1 MTQLARIPEGKPGAV
16 LREYPDAM
24 GAHDWEPHLPA
35 SPDGR
40 LIVRADYCR
49 TCGGSARFAENQ
61 QGELMAAITHTPAD
75 LYWEPGD
82 PVCMQTGLYVF
93 QNDQM
98 EPVTVQECQAY
109 LDGINP
115 PQERLRLISAAGQ
128 WYQPLGDMTP
138 PFGDT
143 LRQHRWLQ
151 EGRGPRQDHMVA
163 ENRWQHRWDCLTCPA
178 RMNVTLDDR
187 RRIQRVSVGLPAR
200 RRCQYLRDAGEIRPA
215 TDLEFTG
222 TTPRSVTAGELRDP
236 GERPGERSGERS
248 GAPAGAPAGA
258 ETPGGG

>member
-1 MTQLARIPEGKPGAV
+1 MSATEPAAATENGKNGNEIPRDYA
-16 LREYPDAM
+16 DAL

-40 LIVRADYCR
+40 LVVRADYCR
-49 TCGGSARFAENQ
+49 TCGGSARFAENR

-75 LYWEPGD
+75 LHWEPGD

-93 QNDQM
+93 RNDQM

-115 PQERLRLISAAGQ
+115 PQERLRLLSAAGH

-138 PFGDT
+138 TFGET

-151 EGRGPRQDHMVA
+151 DVHHGRHGQRQDRMAV
-163 ENRWQHRWDCLTCPA
+163 ENRWQHRWGCLTCPA

-200 RRCQYLRDAGEIRPA
+200 RRCQYLRDAGGIRPA
-215 TDLEFTG
+215 TDQEFTG
-222 TTPRSVTAGELRDP
+222 TTPRPVTAKELGELRHAAEHA
-236 GERPGERSGERS
+236 GK
-248 GAPAGAPAGA
+248 PAGAHVP
-258 ETPGGG
+258 EDE